1 VQRGPCG
8 ARRLRGNA
16 RALCGLLLL
25 LACGRPEAPDE
36 RPVVGVSVLPLAHF
50 VDRIS
55 GERVRAVVMLPP
67 GASPTSYE
75 PSMGQLAAIA
85 RAVLYVKVGHPD
97 FPFEATWLPAVLAAA
112 GDPPVVDASEGMEI
126 VRGDPHVW
134 LSVGHVRA
142 LCRRLES
149 ALALQIPE
157 ARADFATNRRALDAE
172 VDAVERELH
181 ARLAPRR
188 GSWFLVLH
196 PAWGYLAREYGLT
209 QVAIERDG
217 KAPDAHALVQLIARA
232 RAQGVTTLFAQPHFD
247 RASADTIARE
257 VGARVELLDPLAYA
271 WSTNLREA
279 ARALS
284 EGAVQ

>member
-8 ARRLRGNA
+8 ARRARDNA

-67 GASPTSYE
+67 GASPTTYE
-75 PSMGQLAAIA
+75 PSMGQLAAVA

-134 LSVGHVRA
+134 LSVRHVRA
-142 LCRRLES
+142 LSRRLES
-149 ALALQIPE
+149 ALAQYAPE
-157 ARADFATNRRALDAE
+157 ARADFAANRGALDAE
-172 VDAVERELH
+172 VDAVERELR
-181 ARLAPRR
+181 ARLAPLR
-188 GSWFLVLH
+188 GGWFLVLH
-196 PAWGYLAREYGLT
+196 PAWGYLAREHGLT

-217 KAPDAHALVQLIARA
+217 KAPDAHALIQLIARA
-232 RAQGVTTLFAQPHFD
+232 RTQGVTTLFAQPHFD

-257 VGARVELLDPLAYA
+257 IGARVTLLDPLAYA
-271 WSTNLREA
+271 WADNLRA
-279 ARALS
+279 VARALS
-284 EGAVQ
+284 EGVVR